1 MITATIHHPEPG
13 ETNSFTTCMGIMG
26 QMQYHCAETGDR
38 GGAIIVT
45 REEALA
51 LAAAFARLAKDIEGS
66 EKIARL
72 GNIDALLAELEKE
85 QAK

>member
-1 MITATIHHPEPG
+1 MNTVTVHHPVPG
-13 ETNSFTTCMGIMG
+13 ETSSFTVFSKPMG

-38 GGAIIVT
+38 GGAIIVN

-51 LAAAFARLAKDIEGS
+51 LAEAFAELAKDIEGS

-72 GNIDALLAELEKE
+72 GNMGEVA
-85 QAK
+85 

>member
-13 ETNSFTTCMGIMG
+13 ETNSFTTVMGIMG
-26 QMQYHCAETGDR
+26 QMQINCAETGDR

-51 LAAAFARLAKDIEGS
+51 LAEAFAELAKDIEGA

-72 GNIDALLAELEKE
+72 GNMGEVA
-85 QAK
+85 

>member
-1 MITATIHHPEPG
+1 MNTVTVHHPVPG
-13 ETNSFTTCMGIMG
+13 ETSSFTVFSKPMG

-38 GGAIIVT
+38 GGAIIVN

-51 LAAAFARLAKDIEGS
+51 LAEAFAELAKDIEGA

-72 GNIDALLAELEKE
+72 GNMGEVA
-85 QAK
+85 

>member
-72 GNIDALLAELEKE
+72 GNMGEVA
-85 QAK
+85 

>member
-1 MITATIHHPEPG
+1 MNTVTVHHPVPG
-13 ETNSFTTCMGIMG
+13 ETSSFTVFSKPMG

-51 LAAAFARLAKDIEGS
+51 LAAAFAELAKDIEGA
-66 EKIARL
+66 EKIAAQVRAIN
-72 GNIDALLAELEKE
+72 GQEDAA
-85 QAK
+85 

>member
-13 ETNSFTTCMGIMG
+13 ETNTFTTCMGIRG
-26 QMQYHCAETGDR
+26 QMQIHSAETGDR

-51 LAAAFARLAKDIEGS
+51 LAAAFAELANDIEGA
-66 EKIARL
+66 EGIAAL
-72 GNIDALLAELEKE
+72 GRGGAE
-85 QAK
+85 

>member
-1 MITATIHHPEPG
+1 MNTVTVHHPVPG
-13 ETNSFTTCMGIMG
+13 ETSSFTVFSKPMG

-51 LAAAFARLAKDIEGS
+51 LAAAFARLAKDIEGA
-66 EKIARL
+66 EKIAAQVRAIN
-72 GNIDALLAELEKE
+72 GQEDAA
-85 QAK
+85 

>member
-1 MITATIHHPEPG
+1 MNTVTVHHPVPG
-13 ETNSFTTCMGIMG
+13 ETSSFTVFSKPMG
-26 QMQYHCAETGDR
+26 QMQYYCAETGDR

-72 GNIDALLAELEKE
+72 GNMGGVA
-85 QAK
+85 

>member
-1 MITATIHHPEPG
+1 MNTVTVHHPVPG
-13 ETNSFTTCMGIMG
+13 ETSSFTVFSKPMG
-26 QMQYHCAETGDR
+26 QMQYYCAETGDR

-51 LAAAFARLAKDIEGS
+51 LAAAFARLAKDIEGP

-72 GNIDALLAELEKE
+72 ENIDALLAELEKK

>member
-1 MITATIHHPEPG
+1 MNTVTVHHPVPG
-13 ETNSFTTCMGIMG
+13 ETSSFTVFSKPMG
-26 QMQYHCAETGDR
+26 QMQYYCAETGDR

>member
-1 MITATIHHPEPG
+1 MNTVTAHHPVPG
-13 ETNSFTTCMGIMG
+13 ETSSFTVFSKPMG

-38 GGAIIVT
+38 GGAIIVN

-51 LAAAFARLAKDIEGS
+51 LAEAFAELAKDIEGS

-72 GNIDALLAELEKE
+72 GNMGEVA
-85 QAK
+85 